1 VREFSALDAAVERFG
16 YLSIVDEI
24 AQQSAIRRRSTKLSS
39 SPPPQK
45 AWGSSQAP
53 SDPVIV

>member
-1 VREFSALDAAVERFG
+1 MQQSSVSED
-16 YLSIVDEI
+16 LSIVDEI